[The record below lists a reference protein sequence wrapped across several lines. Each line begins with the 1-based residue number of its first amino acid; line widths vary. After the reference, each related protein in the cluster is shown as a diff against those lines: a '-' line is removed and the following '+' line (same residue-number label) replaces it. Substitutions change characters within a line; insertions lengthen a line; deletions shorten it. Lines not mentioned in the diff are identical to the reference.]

1 VLLAGG
7 LTPADTSSDA
17 LTIVGRAGVRSLG
30 RLPTA
35 FHDSAAASI
44 GRAVYLFGGGDG
56 AAQLDRIL
64 RIDGAGTVTTAGRL
78 PSPSSDQAA
87 TALEGTAYI
96 VGGYTGTRW
105 LDTIV
110 AFRPGRRPHVV
121 AHLPTPVRYAAVAA
135 SAGRIVIAGGSL
147 PSGTASRTV
156 YTFEPRSRSVH
167 RVAWLPAP
175 TTHAA
180 AAAVGS
186 TVFVIGGRGS
196 VVGTPTDRIVAIDLP
211 RGRVRPGGRL
221 SAPLSDLAAVQLAG
235 RIVVAGGRS
244 ASGTVSAVSEL
255 VPRPIR
261 RPASASSRHAVRSLN
276 VYAADR
282 AGDLTGAA
290 RFARSLVY
298 VPNSDSNSV
307 DVIDPRTFR
316 IVEHFSVGALP
327 QHVVPAWDLKTLYV
341 TNDAGNSLTTI
352 DPRTGRPGR
361 TIPVDDPYNM
371 YFTPD
376 GRYAIVVA
384 ERLGR
389 LDFRAAH
396 SFRLRHSLP
405 LPCAGVDHMDFSA
418 GGSYLLA
425 SCEFSDQL
433 VKVDVA
439 RQRVVGTLHLPHGSA
454 PQDVKLSPDGR
465 LFYVADMLAGGVWLI
480 DGNRLRVVG
489 FVRTGAGAHGLYP
502 SRDARFLYVTN
513 RSAGTIS
520 VIGFRSR
527 RVVATWTIPGGGS
540 PDMGNVSADG
550 KVLWLS
556 GRYDSEVYAIS
567 TTTGRLLAR
576 IRVGVGPH
584 GLCVWPQ
591 PGRYSLGHT
600 GILR

>member
-1 VLLAGG
+1 MRALVAAAGLMLLALVGWAVTRGGSTPERSTTRTAAPPGIVARLAAAAPHRRRPANGLALTRSSTLAAPVQDAAAAPLAGEGVLLAGG

-56 AAQLDRIL
+56 VAQLDRIL

-147 PSGTASRTV
+147 PSGTASRSV

-316 IVEHFSVGALP
+316 IVEQDRKSV
-327 QHVVPAWDLKTLYV
+327 V
-341 TNDAGNSLTTI
+341 
-352 DPRTGRPGR
+352 
-361 TIPVDDPYNM
+361 
-371 YFTPD
+371 
-376 GRYAIVVA
+376 
-384 ERLGR
+384 
-389 LDFRAAH
+389 
-396 SFRLRHSLP
+396 
-405 LPCAGVDHMDFSA
+405 
-418 GGSYLLA
+418 
-425 SCEFSDQL
+425 
-433 VKVDVA
+433 
-439 RQRVVGTLHLPHGSA
+439 
-454 PQDVKLSPDGR
+454 
-465 LFYVADMLAGGVWLI
+465 
-480 DGNRLRVVG
+480 
-489 FVRTGAGAHGLYP
+489 
-502 SRDARFLYVTN
+502 
-513 RSAGTIS
+513 
-520 VIGFRSR
+520 
-527 RVVATWTIPGGGS
+527 
-540 PDMGNVSADG
+540 
-550 KVLWLS
+550 
-556 GRYDSEVYAIS
+556 
-567 TTTGRLLAR
+567 
-576 IRVGVGPH
+576 
-584 GLCVWPQ
+584 
-591 PGRYSLGHT
+591 
-600 GILR
+600 